1 MSRRR
6 SSVGTSSFKLD
17 EDDNI
22 PLSTLRRSEGG
33 TAMERHHSRLS
44 DVSFTMDRTSFAD
57 PDRLTVLLGESEGF
71 KQELSL
77 QIIES
82 FPFDTSIVT
91 PHVFVIRVSQKVD
104 ILCLHE
110 ERAQVLHLYHLARR
124 SSGTLTFK
132 EKSRIPAL
140 SAIPVTVHRSQR
152 LLVLSPD
159 LILRVHA
166 PWNTRLNVVLPS
178 NRTWRS
184 ISQCS
189 PNRFTLIDSNHST
202 ERFHLDLVPQHPLIA
217 LCFDVLEVIL
227 DTGLFSLYLS
237 VYGIARLKPMATDTS
252 AFIVTLFACFLAA
265 NNRSPSPLPRV
276 ISEPQVNQTSN
287 SWNAIQA
294 LLEHRTT
301 SFGRIRNPV
310 SLNLRS
316 LLPGARELVH
326 HFEGAQRS
334 NHLTVILLALH
345 ALSEEIRMHIGMSEH
360 NLILIPILCQISYWL
375 GRLKFVEYY
384 LAYST
389 DIEIIE
395 FEKRSFSG
403 IRDVGLGQQEP
414 WSIYQWLISS
424 VQAAVPRVHQDE
436 LLTLEVLMFKASPEK
451 TPPAE
456 KVGLA
461 KSLLPSIDK
470 LRNIYP
476 LLNLRDFRSAFAK
489 ALEENSVTTS
499 WIDTLPLGVAYPLR
513 VALSICKRQPLP
525 TWSDSICELIERK
538 DLVELLRMHV
548 HNSEP
553 SPTSQIPRQVTDIA
567 TVTEICHKIQSPE
580 LLASGPTL
588 ADDHEMITNLIFRK
602 DRRILEVTKLLEYSQ
617 PGVTF
622 WFRSTPAITY
632 IFLHLRLMK

>member
-6 SSVGTSSFKLD
+6 SSVGVSSFKPD
-17 EDDNI
+17 EDDDM
-22 PLSTLRRSEGG
+22 PLSTMRRSEGG

-44 DVSFTMDRTSFAD
+44 DASFTMDRTSFAD

-77 QIIES
+77 HIIES
-82 FPFDTSIVT
+82 FPFAATIVT
-91 PHVFVIRVSQKVD
+91 PHVFVVVISQKLDV
-104 ILCLHE
+104 LCLHE
-110 ERAQVLHLYHLARR
+110 ANAQVLHLYYLTRR
-124 SSGTLTFK
+124 SSGTPTFK
-132 EKSRIPAL
+132 EKARIPAL

-152 LLVLSPD
+152 LLILSPD
-159 LILRVHA
+159 LILRIHA

-184 ISQCS
+184 ICQCS
-189 PNRFTLIDSNHST
+189 LNRFTLIDFNHST
-202 ERFHLDLVPQHPLIA
+202 ERFHVDLVPQHPLIA
-217 LCFDVLEVIL
+217 WCFDIFECIL
-227 DTGLFSLYLS
+227 DTGLYSLFLS
-237 VYGIARLKPMATDTS
+237 VFGIARLKSMATDTS

-265 NNRSPSPLPRV
+265 NNRSPSPLPRI
-276 ISEPQVNQTSN
+276 ISDPQIKRTSN

-294 LLEHRTT
+294 LLGQRTI

-310 SLNLRS
+310 SSNLLS
-316 LLPGARELVH
+316 LLPDARELVH

-345 ALSEEIRMHIGMSEH
+345 ALSEEIRMHVGMSAH
-360 NLILIPILCQISYWL
+360 NEILIPILCQISYWL
-375 GRLKFVEYY
+375 GRPKFVEYY
-384 LAYST
+384 LAHST
-389 DIEIIE
+389 DMEMIE

-403 IRDVGLGQQEP
+403 IRDVGFGQQEP

-424 VQAAVPRVHQDE
+424 VQTPVLRVHQDE
-436 LLTLEVLMFKASPEK
+436 LLTLEVLMFKSSPEK

-456 KVGLA
+456 KVGPA
-461 KSLLPSIDK
+461 KTLLPSIDK

-476 LLNLRDFRSAFAK
+476 LLNLRDFRSAFVQ

-499 WIDTLPLGVAYPLR
+499 WLDTLPLGVAYPLR
-513 VALSICKRQPLP
+513 AALSICKRQPHL

-538 DLVELLRMHV
+538 DLLELLRMHV
-548 HNSEP
+548 RDSEP
-553 SPTSQIPRQVTDIA
+553 LPTFQIPRPVTDIA
-567 TVTEICHKIQSPE
+567 TVTEICQKIQSPE

-588 ADDHEMITNLIFRK
+588 ADDHEMITNLIFRE
-602 DRRILEVTKLLEYSQ
+602 DRRILEVNKLLEYSQ

-632 IFLHLRLMK
+632 IFPHLRLMK

>member
-1 MSRRR
+1 
-6 SSVGTSSFKLD
+6 
-17 EDDNI
+17 
-22 PLSTLRRSEGG
+22 
-33 TAMERHHSRLS
+33 
-44 DVSFTMDRTSFAD
+44 
-57 PDRLTVLLGESEGF
+57 
-71 KQELSL
+71 
-77 QIIES
+77 
-82 FPFDTSIVT
+82 
-91 PHVFVIRVSQKVD
+91 
-104 ILCLHE
+104 
-110 ERAQVLHLYHLARR
+110 
-124 SSGTLTFK
+124 
-132 EKSRIPAL
+132 
-140 SAIPVTVHRSQR
+140 
-152 LLVLSPD
+152 
-159 LILRVHA
+159 
-166 PWNTRLNVVLPS
+166 
-178 NRTWRS
+178 
-184 ISQCS
+184 
-189 PNRFTLIDSNHST
+189 
-202 ERFHLDLVPQHPLIA
+202 
-217 LCFDVLEVIL
+217 
-227 DTGLFSLYLS
+227 
-237 VYGIARLKPMATDTS
+237 
-252 AFIVTLFACFLAA
+252 
-265 NNRSPSPLPRV
+265 
-276 ISEPQVNQTSN
+276 
-287 SWNAIQA
+287 
-294 LLEHRTT
+294 
-301 SFGRIRNPV
+301 
-310 SLNLRS
+310 
-316 LLPGARELVH
+316 
-326 HFEGAQRS
+326 
-334 NHLTVILLALH
+334 
-345 ALSEEIRMHIGMSEH
+345 
-360 NLILIPILCQISYWL
+360 
-375 GRLKFVEYY
+375 
-384 LAYST
+384 
-389 DIEIIE
+389 
-395 FEKRSFSG
+395 
-403 IRDVGLGQQEP
+403 
-414 WSIYQWLISS
+414 

-553 SPTSQIPRQVTDIA
+553 SPTSQIPRQATDIA